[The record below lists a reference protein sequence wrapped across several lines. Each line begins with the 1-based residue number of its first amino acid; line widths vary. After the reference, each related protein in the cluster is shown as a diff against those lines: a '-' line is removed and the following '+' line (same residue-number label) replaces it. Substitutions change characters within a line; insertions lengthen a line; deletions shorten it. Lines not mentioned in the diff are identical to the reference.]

1 MFRTISNFCKREDGA
16 VTIDWVVL
24 TAFVA
29 FMASVVAIFIAG
41 PVRDI
46 DTKNGAAM
54 LTVVDQVETMEITVS
69 FDE

>member
-1 MFRTISNFCKREDGA
+1 M
-16 VTIDWVVL
+16 TIDWVVL

-29 FMASVVAIFIAG
+29 FMASVVAIYISG

-54 LTVVDQVETMEITVS
+54 LTVADQVDTMEITVS
-69 FDE
+69 FSD